1 MLHATRSIFSL
12 ILIALLGGCALFEER
27 GGPQMFYGPREQVFY
42 ANFEEV
48 WRSVNLVLQPYPL
61 RVSNMDQGMLETDE
75 IRGFRVWGPPYKS
88 ESAAS
93 GETYRLT
100 IRVIKGALASRAATK
115 VTVVKDSQLR
125 TDFFSD
131 PKSLPSDGME
141 EKSILYRIGR
151 EIQIERALAKAQ
163 KRQNQSTH

>member
-1 MLHATRSIFSL
+1 
-12 ILIALLGGCALFEER
+12 
-27 GGPQMFYGPREQVFY
+27 MFYGPREQVYY

-48 WRSVNLVLQPYPL
+48 WRAVNLVLQPYPL

-75 IRGFRVWGPPYKS
+75 IRGYRVWAPPYKS
-88 ESAAS
+88 ETAS
-93 GETYRLT
+93 NGETYRLT
-100 IRVIKGALASRAATK
+100 IRVIKGSLSSKTATK

-125 TDFFSD
+125 VDFFSD
-131 PKSLPSDGME
+131 PKALPSDGME

-163 KRQNQSTH
+163 KKQNQRQ

>member
-1 MLHATRSIFSL
+1 MSHATRWIFSL
-12 ILIALLGGCALFEER
+12 SFLVLLNACALFEER
-27 GGPQMFYGPREQVFY
+27 SGPQKYYGPREQVFF

-75 IRGFRVWGPPYKS
+75 IRGYRVWGPPYKS
-88 ESAAS
+88 EAAAS

-100 IRVIKGALASRAATK
+100 IRVIKGALSNRAATK

-131 PKSLPSDGME
+131 PKSMPSDGLE
-141 EKSILYRIGR
+141 EKSLLYRIGR

-163 KRQNQSTH
+163 KKQNQSQ

>member
-1 MLHATRSIFSL
+1 MLVMLNA
-12 ILIALLGGCALFEER
+12 CALFEER
-27 GGPQMFYGPREQVFY
+27 GGPVMYYGPREQIFY

-75 IRGFRVWGPPYKS
+75 IRGFRVYAPPYKS
-88 ESAAS
+88 EAAAS
-93 GETYRLT
+93 GETYRMT
-100 IRVIKGALASRAATK
+100 IRVIKGALSSRAATK

-131 PKSLPSDGME
+131 PKSMPSDGLE
-141 EKSILYRIGR
+141 EKSLLYRIGR

-163 KRQNQSTH
+163 KKQNQSQ

>member
-1 MLHATRSIFSL
+1 MA
-12 ILIALLGGCALFEER
+12 ACALFEER
-27 GGPQMFYGPREQVFY
+27 SGPTMFYGPREQVYY

-75 IRGFRVWGPPYKS
+75 IRGYRVWAPPYKK

-93 GETYRLT
+93 GETYRIT
-100 IRVIKGALASRAATK
+100 IRVIKGGMNNKAATK
-115 VTVVKDSQLR
+115 VTVVKDTQLR

-131 PKSLPSDGME
+131 AKTMPSDGLE

-151 EIQIERALAKAQ
+151 EVQIERALAKAQ
-163 KRQNQSTH
+163 KRQNQSQ